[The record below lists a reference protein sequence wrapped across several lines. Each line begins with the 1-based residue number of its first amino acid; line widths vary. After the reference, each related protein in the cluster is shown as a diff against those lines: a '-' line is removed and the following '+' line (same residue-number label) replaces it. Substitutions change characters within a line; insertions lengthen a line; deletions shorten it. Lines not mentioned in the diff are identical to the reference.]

1 MWYASDFLNYLWTD
15 CVITTKSIQGDIK
28 KSAVYMFVYE
38 LLCELFF
45 INYL

>member
-1 MWYASDFLNYLWTD
+1 ML
-15 CVITTKSIQGDIK
+15 VIFWIIYELIVWLPQSQSKVTIK